1 MKPKTGHRVAPSL
14 RSLYAE
20 ARILRD
26 TVLRRI
32 IADGYAIDEGA
43 LPDAQAI
50 VMANIGA
57 LVAAAEFE
65 ILLGYF
71 PGQARMLALLVQS
84 CEAEIADTIGLSVRE
99 RRKARLVADNDP

>member
-1 MKPKTGHRVAPSL
+1 MRRTIGHRVAPNL
-14 RSLYAE
+14 KSLYAE
-20 ARILRD
+20 TRILRD

-32 IADGYAIDEGA
+32 VADGYEISEES

-65 ILLGYF
+65 ILLGYS
-71 PGQARMLALLVQS
+71 PGEARMLALLVQS
-84 CEAEIADTIGLSVRE
+84 CEDEIADTIGLSVRD